1 MKPLGRKAYG
11 SIPHLPKSRLG
22 PGDHFIH
29 PGQQAIL
36 TEKARD
42 KHDRIIVTEKLD
54 GSCVSVAR
62 HDGRILALAR
72 SGYLAQSS
80 PYEHLQHFAV
90 WVRENEAR
98 FDAIE
103 EGERLCGEWV
113 SMAHGTLYEPLP
125 VPFVPFDLMAKD
137 RRFPHDQMLTV
148 AAKADLRP
156 AHVISDGPP
165 VSVDAAVAAIKDGG
179 FHGALDEVE
188 GCVWRCERKGE
199 FDFIAKFVRHE
210 KQDGKYFEQFTGN
223 PPIWFW
229 RPARTEHNRAG
240 AGTW

>member
-29 PGQQAIL
+29 PGQQTIL

-62 HDGRILALAR
+62 VDGAILAVAR

-80 PYEHLQHFAV
+80 PYEHLQHFAA
-90 WVRENEAR
+90 WVRQNESR
-98 FDAIE
+98 FDRLP
-103 EGERLCGEWV
+103 EGHRLCGEWV
-113 SMAHGTLYEPLP
+113 SMAHGTMYEPMS
-125 VPFVPFDLMAKD
+125 VPFVAFDLMVEDKRQPVDAMHEQAAFAD
-137 RRFPHDQMLTV
+137 IPH
-148 AAKADLRP
+148 
-156 AHVISDGPP
+156 AHVLH
-165 VSVDAAVAAIKDGG
+165 DGG
-179 FHGALDEVE
+179 PLSVPMALSLLGPTGHHGALEDVE
-188 GCVWRCERKGE
+188 GAVWRCERRGE

-210 KQDGKYFEQFTGN
+210 KQDGKYFEQFTGQ
-223 PPIWFW
+223 PPVWFW
-229 RPARTEHNRAG
+229 RPDKQAA
-240 AGTW
+240 

>member
-29 PGQQAIL
+29 PGQQTIL

-42 KHDRIIVTEKLD
+42 RHDRIIVTEKLD

-62 HDGRILALAR
+62 QDGQIVAVAR

-90 WVRENEAR
+90 WVRANEGR
-98 FDAIE
+98 FDHLE

-113 SMAHGTLYEPLP
+113 SMAHGTIYAPLP
-125 VPFVPFDLMAKD
+125 VPFVPFDLMAQD
-137 RRFPHDQMLTV
+137 RRFPLDQMV
-148 AAKADLRP
+148 DAARKADLVP
-156 AHVISDGPP
+156 AAVISDGPP
-165 VSVDAAVAAIKDGG
+165 LSVDAAVLAISSGG

-188 GCVWRCERKGE
+188 GCVWRCERRGE

-210 KQDGKYFEQFTGN
+210 KQDGKYFEKISGK

-229 RPARTEHNRAG
+229 RPSALAAE
-240 AGTW
+240 